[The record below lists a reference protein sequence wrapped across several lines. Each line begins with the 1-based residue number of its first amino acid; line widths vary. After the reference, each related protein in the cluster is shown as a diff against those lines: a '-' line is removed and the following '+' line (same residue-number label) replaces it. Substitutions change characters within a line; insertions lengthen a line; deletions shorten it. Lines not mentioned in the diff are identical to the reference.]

1 MIIRLSIR
9 RLQTGET
16 GQRKTNLLNP
26 LVPSFLARCGYPYIR
41 CWAKLD
47 CNRDERYQPQ
57 IPRRLLQPS
66 ISSPVSC
73 QFIFSFEPMRG
84 PCSFRPLA
92 GHPPCEQKKEEV
104 SVAIHLTIH
113 PSTHPHTKPTHPHTQ
128 LAACSSVVLRLR
140 FRCCPHSDWFRLG
153 A

>member
-47 CNRDERYQPQ
+47 AIETSGINPRFLVVSFNRASVRQ
-57 IPRRLLQPS
+57 S
-66 ISSPVSC
+66 AISSDSRSSQCVGHVRSVHWPNT
-73 QFIFSFEPMRG
+73 
-84 PCSFRPLA
+84 PLA
-92 GHPPCEQKKEEV
+92 NKKEEV